1 MTVRFTKEG
10 DIVEVVLCNESRRN
24 ALSYET
30 LDALHDSVRAAALE
44 GARCIVVSAE
54 GPVFSAGADFADLSG
69 TAADMAFDAA
79 VSRVTVALRRSPVPV
94 VSVVAGPCLGAAVD
108 LVAST
113 DLVVAASDA
122 RFEVPAVRLGILYN
136 PDALAVLRSRVSGG
150 LMRAL
155 MFGMSVSASDA
166 AAGGL
171 VARVADSADLPTVVA
186 EITDRLVAAQP
197 AALGATKE
205 LLAALDAGRFDREV
219 FQARREQLLG
229 SPERFE
235 AIAGRK
241 QPRPL

>member
-1 MTVRFTKEG
+1 MSVRFTKDG
-10 DIVEVVLCNESRRN
+10 DIVEVVLCNPARRN
-24 ALSYET
+24 ALSFAT
-30 LDALHDSVRAAALE
+30 LDALHESIRAAEVE
-44 GARCIVVSAE
+44 GARCMVVSAE

-69 TAADMAFDAA
+69 TAADVEFDTA
-79 VSRVTVALRRSPVPV
+79 VSRVTTAMRSSPVPV
-94 VSVVAGPCLGAAVD
+94 LSVVTGPCLGAAVD

-113 DLVVAASDA
+113 DLVVAATDA

-155 MFGMSVSASDA
+155 MFGLSVSATDA

-171 VARVADSADLPTVVA
+171 VARVADSVDLHTVVA

-197 AALGATKE
+197 AALVATKE
-205 LLAALDAGRFDREV
+205 LLVALDAGRFDREV
-219 FQARREQLLG
+219 FQARRKQLLS

-235 AIAGRK
+235 AVAGRK
-241 QPRPL
+241 HSRPL